1 MVESGSYARLVHQQR
16 RGPRIEWFPRWDV
29 GVDTEGVG
37 LHPEQGPSSLGGG
50 KGEVK
55 GEGRSGELEWSPHFC
70 PQTKVTK
77 CPKVGQ
83 AVLSQTEKHSGGVQ
97 GDCPCVSAF
106 SPSVSQI
113 LDEEP
118 QDKIPQPVSKVIGRN
133 RLKMVLK
140 NLSLLRLLK
149 SSNPRIQELHNLAK
163 RCWNSLLRVPKI
175 LGISTGSSN
184 VCDRVQ
190 QDNEELHEAEC
201 PTKILES
208 KKLESTREPKVGLG
222 EKSKAQQSPAGA
234 CQSDE
239 QVAPELPRT
248 SKDHG
253 LTTCLGA
260 QGRQSPTG
268 EPRIIFL
275 KTYQHRT
282 PMGDKQQPE
291 AADQWIWF
299 EGLPTRIHLPGP
311 RVMCRSSALRW
322 VKRCCTRFCSA
333 SLELPMCHPYRV

>member
-1 MVESGSYARLVHQQR
+1 M
-16 RGPRIEWFPRWDV
+16 
-29 GVDTEGVG
+29 
-37 LHPEQGPSSLGGG
+37 
-50 KGEVK
+50 
-55 GEGRSGELEWSPHFC
+55 
-70 PQTKVTK
+70 
-77 CPKVGQ
+77 
-83 AVLSQTEKHSGGVQ
+83 EKHSRGLRGG
-97 GDCPCVSAF
+97 GWI
-106 SPSVSQI
+106 SPTFMHSPLVSQI
-113 LDEEP
+113 QDEEP

-140 NLSLLRLLK
+140 NLSLLKLLK

-184 VCDRVQ
+184 VCDRVEQ
-190 QDNEELHEAEC
+190 GNEELQDAGC
-201 PTKILES
+201 PKNILES
-208 KKLESTREPKVGLG
+208 KKLESTGEPKVGLG
-222 EKSKAQQSPAGA
+222 EKNKAQQSPKAA
-234 CQSDE
+234 CQSKA
-239 QVAPELPRT
+239 QVEPELPRT

-253 LTTCLGA
+253 LTTCPGA

-268 EPRIIFL
+268 DPRIIFL

-282 PMGDKQQPE
+282 PAGDKQQLE

-311 RVMCRSSALRW
+311 RVMCRPSALRW

-333 SLELPMCHPYRV
+333 SLELPMCHLYKV